1 MVNLAT
7 EDELSEA
14 VALRLIDD
22 VFGVGMVGYRFG
34 RKGNGYLIK
43 KMSSFRQMANREPV
57 LILTDLDNANCAP
70 ELLQKWSSGREF
82 PENLLVRVAIRE
94 IEAWVLADRSGTADF
109 LGVSPNL
116 IPLAPE
122 GLPDPKSFLL
132 NLARKA
138 RRDVRSELIVAKGAI
153 ASQGLG
159 YNRALS
165 FFVSKTWSVEE
176 AVLRA
181 PSLSKAMLRLKEL
194 AERLTH

>member
-7 EDELSEA
+7 EDELSET
-14 VALRLIDD
+14 VAQRLIDD

-34 RKGNGYLIK
+34 RRGNGYLIK
-43 KMSSFRQMANREPV
+43 KIPSFRQMAKREPV
-57 LILTDLDNANCAP
+57 FILTDLDNANCAP
-70 ELLQKWSSGREF
+70 ELLEKWSSGNEF
-82 PENLLVRVAIRE
+82 PENLLVRVAVRE

-116 IPLAPE
+116 IPLNPE
-122 GLPDPKSFLL
+122 ELADPKSFLL

-138 RRDVRSELIVAKGAI
+138 RREVRSELIVAKGAI

-165 FFVSKTWSVEE
+165 LFVSSTWSIEN
-176 AVLRA
+176 AILRSA
-181 PSLSKAMLRLKEL
+181 SLSKAMLRLKEL
-194 AERLTH
+194 EERFTH